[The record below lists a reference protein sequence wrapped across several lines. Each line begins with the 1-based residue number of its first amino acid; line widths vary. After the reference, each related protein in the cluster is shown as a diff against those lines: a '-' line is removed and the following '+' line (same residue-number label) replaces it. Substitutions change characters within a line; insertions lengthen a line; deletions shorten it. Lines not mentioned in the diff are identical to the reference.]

1 MRQISMNITL
11 KTFEEVTHHYVK
23 SLLEYKIIIM
33 NINIY
38 QELEIKKITQND
50 VVLYLYHA
58 INM

>member
-38 QELEIKKITQND
+38 QELEIK
-50 VVLYLYHA
+50 
-58 INM
+58 